1 MKRAHFS
8 GQHWAAGMAAAL
20 EVKGAWQAC

>member
-20 EVKGAWQAC
+20 EVKGP